1 MKDLKEKNL
10 LSRLLLKFKLEE
22 KNLLLLS
29 SEENTKILDLNV
41 TVLINT
47 LIKLNLE
54 NNLLKRKSNFIK
66 LIKFEKIEVED
77 LNE

>member
-1 MKDLKEKNL
+1 LKDLKEKNL